1 MLRFLQELLTHF
13 DLNNVHWRPPRSAE
27 GHAWLS
33 THPEYTAWTEHWNKN
48 SGPSSAL
55 FLQCDDAEARR
66 KLTKLAHYLA
76 RETLTIRPQSI
87 VAKFSFAEHAVADK
101 HIEAMLAAF
110 AFQILCLQPA
120 RFKAIRHMVQGPPGP
135 GQSVSAH
142 LETILKGVAAG
153 TSKDAAEL
161 TLIVDGLDLVAHNVP
176 LLVEK
181 LMDIQASAPV
191 ALLFTQVVPPSPRH
205 PKGEVVVTNFDYFET
220 PAYPKTGERA
230 RFALASVFENSMDRN
245 RKSYAAATRPKEE
258 AALRG
263 NPLHP
268 RHRRSPM
275 RSSCDSDISSKNCI
289 LRVIPSLPS
298 DLSERQLR
306 IQRSGAPSWGTDGTR
321 ATFRRSDAPS
331 CETSPEKK
339 HRSTSEDSG
348 SDRARDRLEP
358 PAPSPVTEYT
368 SLPPAFAPNDQRWD
382 KCLASPGL
390 SHFREV
396 LSRSLERRG
405 GPGLTGQNVALEE
418 LLLGTDRDG
427 YTILHLVA
435 EDGRIDIMEEL
446 YHKAALHDNKAALH
460 DSAKTCFAPEG
471 SMKLRQQLVE
481 AHTSSGFNALHIA
494 TTDRHFAAVSRLCQ
508 WGHDCKTPI
517 VDSKT
522 SNKHR
527 ETALHL
533 ACWKNDVD
541 MVAELLKLG
550 ADAEA
555 LDGNQRGPILV
566 AAKKGSVE
574 ILRLLVKHKASL
586 LSWGKSSPLHV
597 AAEVGNMELVGE
609 ILSLAASRGI
619 MASKLAA
626 QKDDQGR
633 NPVMLAAQSGHDAV
647 FHRLY
652 QHQHSGKSYVAKD
665 KNGWGILHF
674 AAKGG
679 SIRILKNILKRG
691 VPVYSSGA
699 AGVNGVSPL
708 QIAASRGDERA
719 VNLLLDSGAL
729 PLAISALHSAATDGI
744 AQHLLTLIE
753 LHHQNLDTDNLSR
766 ALSNAAKRGLGGMVM
781 RLLGSYP
788 QTFAGDMIVDGSS
801 PIIEAAR
808 AGHLEIVRMLVEH
821 DPPAAV
827 NLPDGEGRTA
837 LLCAAESGQ
846 IRVVNYLAELG
857 STYLESRDARGQT
870 ALVAAAINGHLN
882 VVLTL
887 AAGRFWTSELVDS
900 ALCAAAEAGQVD
912 VVGLLLPI
920 AHPFAQYP
928 SLLDATNPD
937 TFTALEHAARQ
948 GHADVVRVCLQFS
961 PTISHVS
968 LLGAVAHPACL
979 AELLESDFLTPGR
992 IDLRDRRGRTALA
1005 LAVEQGYYESAQL
1018 LLKHEADPLTFDM
1031 YGRTPLHHA
1040 AVVSRAP
1047 APGYKPLL
1055 KGELVELLLEYLDD
1069 GDPIYVQDD
1078 NGTTPLL
1085 AAVKAGAVYS
1095 VRALLRRDRAGAL
1108 RRHAGHSALWTAI
1121 ESGNIDIVLLMV
1133 EMLPP
1138 LVSSAEILEELVTV
1152 AARRNPLMQV
1162 VLLRNCLDGSG
1173 GMLNPPD
1180 WVTDLVANDC
1190 TGMIVHHLLDLE
1202 VTGEALARQ
1211 DEHGWRL
1218 MDFAYAT
1225 DMALTRNKTDA
1236 EVSRVANQWFHL
1248 PTKFETALGPG
1259 EAYTEFREG
1268 GNVVWSCGMSPLTLC
1283 RGQS

>member
-1 MLRFLQELLTHF
+1 M
-13 DLNNVHWRPPRSAE
+13 
-27 GHAWLS
+27 
-33 THPEYTAWTEHWNKN
+33 
-48 SGPSSAL
+48 
-55 FLQCDDAEARR
+55 
-66 KLTKLAHYLA
+66 
-76 RETLTIRPQSI
+76 
-87 VAKFSFAEHAVADK
+87 AKFSFAEHAVADK

-110 AFQILCLQPA
+110 AFQILCLEPA
-120 RFKAIRHMVQGPPGP
+120 RFKAVRHMVQGPRGP

-142 LETILKGVAAG
+142 LETILKGIAAG

-161 TLIVDGLDLVAHNVP
+161 TLIVDGLDLVAHHVP

-181 LMDIQASAPV
+181 LMEIQASAPV
-191 ALLFTQVVPPSPRH
+191 ELLFTQLVPPSPRH
-205 PKGEVVVTNFDYFET
+205 PKGEVVVTNFDYFEI
-220 PAYPKTGERA
+220 PAHPKTGERA
-230 RFALASVFENSMDRN
+230 RFALAPVFENSKHRN
-245 RKSYAAATRPKEE
+245 RKSYAAATRPKEK

-268 RHRRSPM
+268 RHRRSPL
-275 RSSCDSDISSKNCI
+275 RSSCDSDISSKDCI

-298 DLSERQLR
+298 DPSERQLR
-306 IQRSGAPSWGTDGTR
+306 IQRSGAPSWETDRTR
-321 ATFRRSDAPS
+321 AKFRRSDAPS
-331 CETSPEKK
+331 CETTPEKK

-348 SDRARDRLEP
+348 SDRARSRLEA
-358 PAPSPVTEYT
+358 PAPSPVTEDG
-368 SLPPAFAPNDQRWD
+368 SPPPASASNDERWD
-382 KCLASPGL
+382 ECLASPGL

-396 LSRSLERRG
+396 LNRSLVERG
-405 GPGLTGQNVALEE
+405 GPSLTGQDVALEE

-427 YTILHLVA
+427 YTILHLLA
-435 EDGRIDIMEEL
+435 EDGRIDIMEEI
-446 YHKAALHDNKAALH
+446 YQKAALH
-460 DSAKTCFAPEG
+460 DSLKTSFDFG
-471 SMKLRQQLVE
+471 RSMKLRQQLVE
-481 AHTSSGFNALHIA
+481 AYTSSGFNALHIA
-494 TTDRHFAAVSRLCQ
+494 TSCRHIAAVSRLCQ
-508 WGHDCKTPI
+508 WGHDCGTPI

-566 AAKKGSVE
+566 AAKKGSLEV
-574 ILRLLVKHKASL
+574 LRLLVKHKASL

-597 AAEVGNMELVGE
+597 AAEVGNMELVSE

-633 NPVMLAAQSGHDAV
+633 NPVMLAAQFGHDAV

-652 QHQHSGKSYVAKD
+652 QHQHSGKSDVAKD

-679 SIRILKNILKRG
+679 SIRILENILKRG
-691 VPVYSSGA
+691 VLVFPSGA
-699 AGVNGVSPL
+699 AGVDGVSPL
-708 QIAASRGDERA
+708 QIAASRGDEMA
-719 VNLLLDSGAL
+719 VDLLLDSGGL
-729 PLAISALHSAATDGI
+729 SLAISALHSAATDKI
-744 AQHLLTLIE
+744 AQRLLTLIE
-753 LHHQNLDTDNLSR
+753 LHHQNVDTDSLLR
-766 ALSNAAKRGLGGMVM
+766 ALSNAAKRGLGDMVT
-781 RLLGSYP
+781 RLLRNYP
-788 QTFAGDMIVDGSS
+788 QIFAGDMTVDGSS

-821 DPPAAV
+821 DPPADV

-837 LLCAAESGQ
+837 LLCAAENGQ

-857 STYLESRDARGQT
+857 STYLESRDARGRT

-887 AAGRFWTSELVDS
+887 APGRFWMPELVDS

-928 SLLDATNPD
+928 SLLDANNPE
-937 TFTALEHAARQ
+937 TFTALEHAVRQ

-961 PTISHVS
+961 ATISHGS
-968 LLGAVAHPACL
+968 LLGAVAHSACL
-979 AELLESDFLTPGR
+979 AELLESGFLGPGR

-1005 LAVEQGYYESAQL
+1005 LAIEQGYYESARL
-1018 LLKHEADPLTFDM
+1018 LLKHEANPLTFDM

-1047 APGYKPLL
+1047 TPGHKPLL
-1055 KGELVELLLEYLDD
+1055 KGELVELLLEYMDD
-1069 GDPIYVQDD
+1069 GAPIHVQDD
-1078 NGTTPLL
+1078 NGVTPLL

-1095 VRALLRRDRAGAL
+1095 VRALLRRDGAGAL
-1108 RRHAGHSALWTAI
+1108 RPHAGHSAFWTAI
-1121 ESGNIDIVLLMV
+1121 ESGNIDIVLLMI
-1133 EMLPP
+1133 EMLAP
-1138 LVSSAEILEELVTV
+1138 LAPGAETLQELVTV
-1152 AARRNPLMQV
+1152 AARRNPVMQV
-1162 VLLRNCLDGSG
+1162 VLLRNCHDGSC

-1190 TGMIVHHLLDLE
+1190 TGMIVGHLLELE
-1202 VTGEALARQ
+1202 VTGEALTRQ

-1236 EVSRVANQWFHL
+1236 EVSRVADQWFHL
-1248 PTKFETALGPG
+1248 PTKFETVSGRG
-1259 EAYTEFREG
+1259 EAYTELREG
-1268 GNVVWSCGMSPLTLC
+1268 GNVVRSCGMSSLMLC
-1283 RGQS
+1283 RGRS